1 MLCLHV
7 VTVKDCICM
16 LLALFSSL
24 QLIYRG
30 MHNMDELN
38 QEVFTFTK
46 NKNFQQNILDK
57 SVL

>member
-16 LLALFSSL
+16 LLAL
-24 QLIYRG
+24 YRG
-30 MHNMDELN
+30 MNNMDKLN

-46 NKNFQQNILDK
+46 NKNFQQNILGK